1 MLRKIKYIIK
11 PYLPKSFIKFLGRIN
26 CIKADTGT
34 NYIKLLFGRKV
45 FFVHP
50 SKEEVKDYV
59 RQMVRIF
66 RALPFRKIEGYLYP
80 YDKSYYREIP
90 QGTTPL
96 ASITVDFG
104 TVLNSDLIEIKNR
117 LSKCKDK
124 SFARNLIMLV
134 GSIEKL
140 WKKYEHKTRFKDIIH
155 HKPASFDEAIQKL
168 LFYDALFWQARHNH
182 IGLGRLDYILYP
194 YFHSDISSGVITM
207 ENAKQMIYSMLL
219 VLGNDTKDKSLAG
232 MVGDDGQYILLGGIG
247 PDKKNIDNEL
257 TELFLEIFKDYHSP
271 DPKLILRV
279 NSNTSEKIWDKA
291 VACVCNGNG
300 SPLFMNESLIM
311 KNMASF
317 GYSDT
322 DVWNLG
328 TSACWEPLIIG
339 KSFDQNNPLPSISVA
354 KSLNDVILSC
364 KGSESFDEIILGCKE
379 EISKQINQ
387 TAHDITFDVSP
398 LFSLFFDDCIQKER
412 DFSKGGARYSFHG
425 LQVVGLPNLVN
436 SLLSIKELVF
446 EKKVYTISDCR
457 EIILSDF
464 ANDSG
469 AIEAI
474 KSVKLKFGQANKDVI
489 SLTND
494 IMDSIERTVSNLTI
508 NANKVKIGFSSP
520 SYINC
525 GKELMATMDG
535 RRNGQPLSVHI
546 SPVSTSIDIAEILD
560 FASSLNYGGCR
571 LNGNVVDYIIP
582 GAYMREQEKFK
593 YIIQDS
599 IEKGI
604 FELQLNVLDKTT
616 LIDAKIHPEKYPNLI
631 VRVWGYSAYFNDLPE
646 EYKDNLINRA
656 IHYEVA

>member
-26 CIKADTGT
+26 CIKAETGT
-34 NYIKLLFGRKV
+34 NYFKLLFGRKV
-45 FFVHP
+45 FFAHP
-50 SKEEVKDYV
+50 PKEEVEDYV
-59 RQMVRIF
+59 RQMVKIF
-66 RALPFRKIEGYLYP
+66 RALPFREIEGYFYP
-80 YDKSYYREIP
+80 YNKLYFREIS
-90 QGTTPL
+90 QGKTPL
-96 ASITVDFG
+96 ASITIDFE
-104 TVLNSDLIEIKNR
+104 TVLNSDLNEIKNR
-117 LSKCKDK
+117 LSECEDK
-124 SFARNLIMLV
+124 AFAHNLTVLIE
-134 GSIEKL
+134 SIEKL
-140 WKKYEHKTRFKDIIH
+140 WKNHEHKTRFKGIIY
-155 HKPASFDEAIQKL
+155 HKPATFDEAIQKL

-194 YFHSDISSGVITM
+194 YFHSDISSGVITT
-207 ENAKQMIYSMLL
+207 ETAKRMIYSMLL
-219 VLGNDTKDKSLAG
+219 VLGRDTKDKSLAG

-279 NSNTSEKIWDKA
+279 NSNTPEKIWDKA
-291 VACVCNGNG
+291 VACVCKGNG

-311 KNMASF
+311 KNMVSF

-364 KGSESFDEIILGCKE
+364 QGSESLDDIISGCKE
-379 EISKQINQ
+379 EINKQIEQ

-412 DFSKGGARYSFHG
+412 DFARGGAKYSFHG
-425 LQVVGLPNLVN
+425 MQIVGLPNLVN

-446 EKKVYTISDCR
+446 EKKIYTVSDCK
-457 EIILSDF
+457 EMLLSNFTNSPD
-464 ANDSG
+464 
-469 AIEAI
+469 AIEEI
-474 KSVKLKFGQANKDVI
+474 KSVRLKFGQANKDVI

-494 IMDSIERTVSNLTI
+494 IMDSIDRTVSTLTI
-508 NANKVKIGFSSP
+508 NGDKVKIGFSSP
-520 SYINC
+520 SYINS
-525 GKELMATMDG
+525 GKELMATLDG

-560 FASSLNYGGCR
+560 FASSLNYCGCR

-582 GAYMREQEKFK
+582 GAYLKEREKFK

-616 LIDAKIHPEKYPNLI
+616 LMDAKIHPEKYPNLI

-656 IHYEVA
+656 IYYEVA